1 MHRITFKGAER
12 TVEAREGETLLQ
24 AAQRNGLHIDSSC
37 GGNGSCHQCR
47 VVIHEGKPMRMGKP
61 AVPRHKRGNE
71 PVYLAC
77 QCEVFGDMV
86 VEPAP
91 IHALGMQPG
100 KGSLEGWFAGER
112 DAPARVLD
120 AGSFTGGVYT
130 VSAEGEFDAGEG
142 FRSDNP
148 PEGDVLRVGVDVDFA
163 TALQRGAEHLTAEPR
178 LVLDFA
184 GRIATSRGIQQATT
198 NAFMGDMAHLP
209 GAIDSVAW
217 SPLKTRTIITTVKG
231 AAPAGLS
238 ASGLISCVV
247 ALMQAGMCDAELRL
261 SESRFTRE
269 INGVRAAMLV
279 GPEDEA
285 QSPFGE
291 IYTAARAIV
300 VSQSQL
306 DVVRQAAA
314 VLGEELAALA
324 KGHSETLF
332 VTGDY
337 GTYVPVEFVHA
348 LGIWRGPVE
357 YVPHAAALG
366 TARATARV

>member
-1 MHRITFKGAER
+1 MHRVTFKGAQR
-12 TVEAREGETLLQ
+12 IVEANDGETLLQ

-61 AVPRHKRGNE
+61 AVPRHKRGDE

-77 QCEVFGDMV
+77 QCEVHGDMV

-91 IHALGMQPG
+91 IHALGVQPG

-112 DAPARVLD
+112 DAAARIVD
-120 AGSFTGGVYT
+120 AGSFTGAEYT
-130 VSAEGEFDAGEG
+130 VSAAGEFNAGRG
-142 FRSDNP
+142 YRSDDL
-148 PEGDVLRVGVDVDFA
+148 PEGDAIRVGRDVDYA
-163 TALQRGAEHLTAEPR
+163 TALMRGTEHVTVEPR
-178 LVLDFA
+178 LVLDFG
-184 GRIATSRGIQQATT
+184 GRIAMARGTGKATT
-198 NAFMGDMAHLP
+198 NAFMADMPHLP

-217 SPLKTRTIITTVKG
+217 SPLKTRTIITTVQG
-231 AAPAGLS
+231 AAPVGLS

-247 ALMQAGMCDAELRL
+247 ALMQAGMCDAELQL

-269 INGVRAAMLV
+269 IDDIRAAMLV
-279 GPEDEA
+279 SPADEA

-291 IYTAARAIV
+291 IYTSERAIV

-314 VLGEELAALA
+314 ALGEELAALA
-324 KGHSETLF
+324 TGHCETLF
-332 VTGDY
+332 VTGDH
-337 GTYVPVEFVHA
+337 GTYVPAEFAHA
-348 LGIWRGPVE
+348 LGIWPGPVE

-366 TARATARV
+366 TARATAR